1 MNAKSTMQMI
11 NLGLSI
17 FNKVQTMQ
25 HRQIRIANDLN
36 KSSRLPRHARGSTRP
51 TQGVSDVE
59 IIPSEPDNSI

>member
-36 KSSRLPRHARGSTRP
+36 KGSRLPRHARGSTRP

>member
-25 HRQIRIANDLN
+25 HRQIRMANDMKRSQL
-36 KSSRLPRHARGSTRP
+36 SRATRGSRRSNQSIT
-51 TQGVSDVE
+51 DAE
-59 IIPSEPDNSI
+59 IIPQEVDD

>member
-25 HRQIRIANDLN
+25 HRQIRMANDMKRSQLPRATRGSRHSN
-36 KSSRLPRHARGSTRP
+36 KSITDA
-51 TQGVSDVE
+51 E
-59 IIPSEPDNSI
+59 IISQEVDDSI